1 MTEVIDRTC
10 PSCRMRRRITG
21 SPSPNFNALPIDKNA
36 YKMLVQAAEAFDR
49 AASNLEAEEG
59 ASGAGDGETLFT
71 AADFVAW
78 IKADCIGF
86 RDGRGAPVLYDVE
99 GGPGHPF
106 ELPQADFDPRRR
118 GAA

>member
-1 MTEVIDRTC
+1 MTAAIDRTC
-10 PSCRMRRRITG
+10 PSCRMRRRIAG
-21 SPSPNFNALPIDKNA
+21 SPSPNFAALPIDRNA
-36 YKMLVQAAEAFDR
+36 YQMLVRAAESFDR

-71 AADFVAW
+71 AADFIAW
-78 IKADCIGF
+78 IKPDCIGY
-86 RDGRGAPVLYDVE
+86 RDGTGAVHNYDTE